1 MISFPR
7 PQHTS
12 PASFHS
18 PLHTLG
24 DGRTTDVWNVPS
36 VRTMAAPRERDQ
48 EVTADCK
55 DQHRCSRSHSLPA
68 VLSQP
73 VLPSQK
79 PLPAISLLRR
89 ENPINCTTSCSEFQL
104 EVNLGF
110 GELFEKPAP
119 RATDRAEK
127 AAFQERAHTWV
138 SRFTGTRKRV
148 ASYAAGSD
156 RQVVPE
162 RLSRG

>member
-1 MISFPR
+1 
-7 PQHTS
+7 
-12 PASFHS
+12 
-18 PLHTLG
+18 
-24 DGRTTDVWNVPS
+24 
-36 VRTMAAPRERDQ
+36 MAAPRERDQ

-73 VLPSQK
+73 LLPSQK

-104 EVNLGF
+104 KDNLGF
-110 GELFEKPAP
+110 EDLFEKPAP
-119 RATDRAEK
+119 GATDGAQK
-127 AAFQERAHTWV
+127 AAFQERAHTWL
-138 SRFTGTRKRV
+138 SRFTGSRKRV
-148 ASYAAGSD
+148 AHNAAESD
-156 RQVVPE
+156 REVVPE